1 MRRESPET
9 AVSPPPVRVAIR
21 PALPEDA
28 EAVARIYNHGIAER
42 QATFETRPRTVEE
55 VLGWFAQGRPFLVAT
70 DETATVRGFARLT
83 PYSTR
88 KAYAGIGEHGIY
100 VDPAARGNQI
110 GLQLLNELANAAE
123 SAGYYKLTSR
133 IFTTNEASLRLH
145 RRAGFTEVGIQRRHG
160 RLDGEWKDTMLV
172 ERLLGEAAAGLRS
185 S

>member
-1 MRRESPET
+1 MSGPRFN
-9 AVSPPPVRVAIR
+9 VAIR
-21 PALPEDA
+21 PALPEDV

-42 QATFETRPRTVEE
+42 QATFETRPRTADE
-55 VLGWFAQGRPFLVAT
+55 VRGWFEQGRPFLVAT
-70 DETATVRGFARLT
+70 DDAGAVRGFARLT

-100 VDPAARGNQI
+100 VDPEARGNQI

-145 RRAGFTEVGIQRRHG
+145 RRAGFTEVGIQQRHG

-172 ERLLGEAAAGLRS
+172 ERLLGEAAAGIRS

>member
-1 MRRESPET
+1 MTSRGDRI
-9 AVSPPPVRVAIR
+9 AIR

-28 EAVARIYNHGIAER
+28 EAVARIYNQGIAER
-42 QATFETRPRTVEE
+42 QATFETRPRTAEE
-55 VLGWFAQGRPFLVAT
+55 VRGWLEQGRPFLVAVG
-70 DETATVRGFARLT
+70 DDRAVQGFARLT

-100 VDPAARGNQI
+100 VDPAARGRQI
-110 GLQLLNELANAAE
+110 GLTLLNELAQVAE
-123 SAGYYKLTSR
+123 AAGYYKLTSR

-160 RLDGEWKDTMLV
+160 RLDGQWKDTVLV
-172 ERLLGEAAAGLRS
+172 ERLLGEAAAGIRS